1 MNIDQEIIQY
11 FKKSEL
17 KNIQYLE
24 DNYTYYFI
32 LSGSLDLE
40 FAHSLEMLLS
50 NFIENQSSLKNL
62 IVDLKEISYISSTG
76 VGVLSSLLIQATK
89 RNISFKLKDIQPKVK
104 VVFELLGLLSFF
116 EEIKTDE

>member
-1 MNIDQEIIQY
+1 MNIDQEVLQY

-24 DNYTYYFI
+24 DNYAYYFI

-40 FAHSLEMLLS
+40 FAHGLEMLLS
-50 NFIENQSSLKNL
+50 KFIENQSSLKNL

-76 VGVLSSLLIQATK
+76 VGVLSSLLVQATK
-89 RNISFKLKDIQPKVK
+89 RNISFKLKNIQPKVK

-116 EEIKTDE
+116 EEIKTNE